1 LALVKGEREK
11 TKRAEKMTESEGKRE
26 KMLKQKKGGSLLV
39 FTGGAAVLAIAVNL
53 AITAL
58 KHHKEKNAK
67 KKGIS
72 SSSTLQF
79 SLTLRYA
86 LQRPEMRA

>member
-1 LALVKGEREK
+1 
-11 TKRAEKMTESEGKRE
+11 MTESEGKRE